1 MTRVLARLAAVG
13 FAVFALAGA
22 LFLYANHVARGSDHQ
37 DSPLTTTRPGT
48 DISDMYVFPSATNSK
63 NVVLAMNVH
72 PIIPAG
78 QGTRTFFDPGVLY
91 QFKIDNTG
99 DYVEDTVV
107 QFKASGVGSSQKI
120 AVYLGKPQINQ
131 RNEFFT
137 TPIGTVNYN
146 TITRLAGNQVT
157 VFAGPRQ
164 DSFFFDLAQFF
175 KIIPDRNAK
184 YHPPFSSGPPPPS
197 AHSFRGFRSGSGC
210 DTSPA
215 QDFLGGNDL
224 NVLSL
229 VIEVPRSLIARSGVP
244 GKVNTWSTTALPLP
258 SSQPGY
264 FQVERFA
271 RPAEKE
277 VFTAYNSHAELNISI
292 PRDGD
297 REFANMIYAFTT
309 QVAHRSP
316 AIANVLAKVL
326 TPYVLKVDLA
336 QPGPAAYLG
345 VETNGATGGK
355 FGGRKLQDDI
365 IDMSLGAIFGKTIPA
380 LHLAPDDGHE
390 SPCLETDNVGPGLH
404 QFFNSFPYLGNP
416 T

>member
-1 MTRVLARLAAVG
+1 MTRIFARLAAVG

-37 DSPLTTTRPGT
+37 DSPLTTQRPGT

-72 PIIPAG
+72 PIIPPG

-91 QFKIDNTG
+91 QYKIDNTG
-99 DYVEDTVV
+99 DYVEDSVI
-107 QFKASGVGSSQKI
+107 QFKASGVGPSQKI
-120 AVYLGKPQINQ
+120 AVYLGPPRIAGRQEN
-131 RNEFFT
+131 FT
-137 TPIGTVNYN
+137 FPIGTVNYN
-146 TITRLAGNQVT
+146 AVTRLANNVT

-175 KIIPDRNAK
+175 KIIPDRNAM
-184 YHPPFSSGPPPPS
+184 YHPPYSKGPPPPT
-197 AHSFRGFRSGSGC
+197 ATSFRGFRSGSGC
-210 DTSPA
+210 DTSTA
-215 QDFLGGNDL
+215 QDFLGGKDL

-229 VIEVPRSLIARSGVP
+229 VIEVPRALISRSGVP
-244 GKVNTWSTTALPLP
+244 GKVNIWSSTALQTGG
-258 SSQPGY
+258 SGY

-277 VFTAYNSHAELNISI
+277 VFTAFNSHGELNISI

-297 REFANMIYAFTT
+297 REFAQMIYAFTT
-309 QVAHRSP
+309 QVAKRSP

-326 TPYVLKVDLA
+326 TPYVMKVDLA

-380 LHLAPDDGHE
+380 LKLAPDDHHE
-390 SPCLETDNVGPGLH
+390 SPCLETDNVGAGLH
-404 QFFNSFPYLGNP
+404 QFFNTFPYLGNP

>member
-1 MTRVLARLAAVG
+1 MIRILARLTGVG
-13 FAVFALAGA
+13 FTVFALAGA

-37 DSPLTTTRPGT
+37 DSPLTTQRPGA

-78 QGTRTFFDPGVLY
+78 QGTRTFFDPGVVY
-91 QFKIDNTG
+91 QYKIDNTG

-107 QFKASGVGSSQKI
+107 QFKASGVGANQKI
-120 AVYLGKPQINQ
+120 AVFLGKPQIAG
-131 RNEFFT
+131 REEFFT
-137 TPIGTVNYN
+137 TPVGTVNYN
-146 TITRLAGNQVT
+146 TITRFANNQVA

-175 KIIPDRNAK
+175 KIIPDRNAQ
-184 YHPPFSSGPPPPS
+184 YHPPFSSGPPPPT
-197 AHSFRGFRSGSGC
+197 AHSFRGFHSPTSC
-210 DTSPA
+210 DTSAA
-215 QDFLGGNDL
+215 QDFLGALDL

-229 VIEVPRSLIARSGVP
+229 VIEVPRSMIARSGVP
-244 GKVNTWSTTALPLP
+244 NKVNIWSTTAIQLPNKG
-258 SSQPGY
+258 SGY
-264 FQVERFA
+264 YQVERFA

-277 VFTAYNSHAELNISI
+277 VFTSYDSHGQLNISI

-297 REFANMIYAFTT
+297 AEFARMIYAFTT

-316 AIANVLAKVL
+316 AIATVLAKVL
-326 TPYVLKVDLA
+326 TPYVMKVDLA

-355 FGGRKLQDDI
+355 FGGRKLQDDV
-365 IDMSLGAIFGKTIPA
+365 IDTSLKAIFGNTIPA
-380 LHLAPDDGHE
+380 LHLAPEDGHE

-404 QFFNSFPYLGNP
+404 QFHNYFPYLGNP
-416 T
+416 N